1 MPRAVFAV
9 RPSMTLALLA
19 MSMVSPAWALYKV
32 VGPDG
37 RVTYTDRAPSDV
49 PAQSLKSNGSVAST
63 EGLPYELQ
71 RVVSRYP
78 VTLYTGSNCN
88 PCDAARQLLKGRG
101 VPFVEKTIG
110 TSDDIKALSRL
121 EGTDQLPVGRIGQ
134 KQLLGFNQADWSSY
148 VDAAGYPAKSALPL
162 NYRWPAAA
170 PLSPSTD
177 AKTTA
182 QPGADKGATG
192 EPSRAN
198 GEGAAAPTPSGPA
211 PKGFR
216 F

>member
-9 RPSMTLALLA
+9 RPSITLALLA
-19 MSMVSPAWALYKV
+19 MSMASPAWALYKV

-37 RVTYTDRAPSDV
+37 RVTYTDRAPSDT
-49 PAQSLKSNGSVAST
+49 PAQSLKSNGSVSST

-101 VPFVEKTIG
+101 VPFVEKTIT

-121 EGTDQLPVGRIGQ
+121 EGTDQLPVGRIGT
-134 KQLLGFNQADWSSY
+134 KQLLGFNQSDWSSY

-170 PLSPSTD
+170 PLASPAESKAASQT
-177 AKTTA
+177 
-182 QPGADKGATG
+182 GADKGAAG
-192 EPSRAN
+192 EPKAN
-198 GEGAAAPTPSGPA
+198 GEGAAAPAPSGPA